1 MCVDDVRRLH
11 DQMVKMNQ
19 SLHRVQV
26 TCQEAQRT
34 GNPMTEQ
41 LLEQFER
48 LMTVYLSTKA
58 ATTQPVMLQC
68 CLNLQASTAALLVQI
83 SMGNQG
89 PDHVALC
96 FPLPSLRS
104 NMLCYI
110 PGGST
115 LSLHFEYS
123 VPSLTSWFNFHNLAV

>member
-1 MCVDDVRRLH
+1 MDDVCRLH
-11 DQMVKMNQ
+11 DQMVKINQ

-26 TCQEAQRT
+26 ACQEAQRT
-34 GNPMTEQ
+34 HNPMTEQ

-48 LMTVYLSTKA
+48 LMIVYLSTKA
-58 ATTQPVMLQC
+58 ATTQPAMLQC

-83 SMGNQG
+83 SLGNQG

-96 FPLPSLRS
+96 FPLPSLRN

-110 PGGST
+110 PGGSSPA
-115 LSLHFEYS
+115 LQFENS
-123 VPSLTSWFNFHNLAV
+123 VPRCIPVQL